1 MSLSCQKMELE
12 PRLPMR
18 RIANLS
24 LLIFAAVAAAQGQSF
39 SPTRPPELEKWDVW
53 AGDWSLSGKAKD
65 SPAGPV
71 YKVDWH
77 LHERWI
83 LDGFFMQ
90 VDQTW
95 KGNGPELHSLEILS
109 FDAVRKIHTVSGFSS
124 DGSTWSLTA
133 RFEGAMLVENGESRG
148 PGGEL
153 TKCQT
158 TWIFSDDRV
167 ALSGTQECEQNGVR
181 WTAIDVRGRKSKVTR

>member
-1 MSLSCQKMELE
+1 MQLE
-12 PRLPMR
+12 TRLTVK
-18 RIANLS
+18 RIAS
-24 LLIFAAVAAAQGQSF
+24 LTSLIFAAASAQGQS
-39 SPTRPPELEKWDVW
+39 SSATRPPDLEKWDVW

-65 SPAGPV
+65 SPTAPE
-71 YKVDWH
+71 YKVDWY

-109 FDAVRKIHTVSGFSS
+109 FDPVRKIHTVSGFSS

-133 RFEGAMLVENGESRG
+133 VFKGAMVVENGESRA
-148 PGGEL
+148 PDGGL
-153 TKCQT
+153 TKCQM
-158 TWIFSDDRV
+158 TWTFSDDRM
-167 ALSGTQECEQNGVR
+167 ALSGTQQCEENGVR
-181 WTAIDVRGRKSKVTR
+181 WTAIDVSGRKSKVTK